1 MKPRY
6 KKTEHRTA
14 RINKKANSKLIAV
27 KSQQQLYTVTTTN
40 LIALSMSIKYVNP
53 LKNNMLLI
61 IKVKYH

>member
-40 LIALSMSIKYVNP
+40 LIALSMSIKYVSP